1 MINFLLLLALGIV
14 GAGTVCLALFLG
26 WVALSCALDSVEAR
40 RRRRER
46 RTVEDATGRKL

>member
-26 WVALSCALDSVEAR
+26 WVALSCALDVVDER
-40 RRRRER
+40 LRRREKR
-46 RTVEDATGRKL
+46 AVEDATGRKL